1 MAADLGGAPE
11 QDVLTMSSMFTSALV
26 DTAEHHAMLR
36 DSVGKLVGKFGRKYF
51 QDIYKRGEKP
61 NALWADLGTAGF
73 LGVHVSEEYGG
84 GGGGMSEYNVI
95 VEETAAQGCPILSLV
110 IGSICAPI
118 IQSHASDAIKRFW
131 LPGLATGEKRLAFA
145 ITEPDAGSNTHKV
158 STIARR
164 DGTGWVLR
172 GTKYWTSA
180 VDESDAIMVV
190 ARGEELDAQGR
201 GRLSLFLVPPDA
213 PGLTRTPIETAL
225 HVPETQFSLFFDD
238 VRVPDDALVGTEGQG
253 LKHLF
258 SGLNPERICAA
269 AINNGIARYAL
280 EKAAQ
285 YAGDRSVWGVPI
297 GTHQGVAHPLAA
309 AYVAVQQAR
318 LMTAR
323 AAQLYDAGAPEAGE
337 ASNMAKFAAADASLV
352 ALDQAI
358 QVHGGNGLAIEYGL
372 ADLWFIARLHK
383 TAPVSRE
390 MILNYFA
397 QHSLGLPKSY

>member
-1 MAADLGGAPE
+1 MT
-11 QDVLTMSSMFTSALV
+11 QMFRTTLV

-36 DSVGKLVGKFGRKYF
+36 DSVGKLVGRFGRSYF
-51 QDIYKRGEKP
+51 QGITRRREKP
-61 NALWADLGTAGF
+61 NELWAELGAAGF
-73 LGVHVSEEYGG
+73 LGVHVAEEFGG
-84 GGGGMSEYNVI
+84 GGGGMADYNVI
-95 VEETAAQGCPILSLV
+95 VEEVAAQGCPILSLV

-118 IQSHASDAIKRFW
+118 IQSHASEDIKRDW
-131 LPGLATGEKRLAFA
+131 LPGLADGTKRLAFA

-158 STIARR
+158 STVARR
-164 DGTGWVLR
+164 NGNGWVLR

-190 ARGEELDAQGR
+190 ARGEDFDDRGR

-213 PGLTRTPIETAL
+213 PGLSRTPIETAL
-225 HVPETQFSLFFDD
+225 HVPETQFMLYFDD
-238 VRVPDDALVGTEGQG
+238 VHVPGDALVGVEGQG

-258 SGLNPERICAA
+258 AGLNPERICAA

-285 YAGDRSVWGVPI
+285 YAGDRKVWGVPI
-297 GTHQGVAHPLAA
+297 GSHQGVAHPLAA

-323 AAQLYDAGAPEAGE
+323 AAQLYDMGSPEAGE

-390 MILNYFA
+390 MVLNFFA